1 MSPTDLRASTHPAT
15 FGQGGIP
22 TSLSDSFPVRNDSRN
37 RPMADTRTTY
47 TYDPNGNTT
56 GYAYPGYFTE
66 VMNIRFVRRPKPL

>member
-1 MSPTDLRASTHPAT
+1 
-15 FGQGGIP
+15 
-22 TSLSDSFPVRNDSRN
+22 
-37 RPMADTRTTY
+37 MADTRTTY